1 MKKKIALSLIFL
13 LLIITATGCNK
24 NSNLVANTINTLT
37 SDKYAGRA
45 IGSEGNKLTETYI
58 VDKLTSLKIDT
69 YKESYLHSFEG
80 SSYIP
85 KDQSVTMKIVLNN
98 GKDVKELTYGDDFLV
113 NSATNLN
120 AEYSL
125 SSSITNEKNKI
136 SLLKSISEILNPNI
150 GNIAIVKQDAL
161 SNGVLTEEK
170 NKIVIFVNEEVYSL
184 CENNLD
190 AKIKVDFSF
199 KKSTIAMNNIIGK
212 IPGKDSSNAIV
223 ISSHLDHVGSIGN
236 NIWRGALDNASGVA
250 STLYIAQYLK
260 ENFEAPQYDIV
271 FIFFNGEETSLLG
284 SNYLVPKLKKD
295 YDKILN
301 INIDCIGTK
310 AIDTLLIGS
319 SNEEFRTTTVDFF
332 NSQTLN
338 SKAISNAI
346 GDGGA
351 FESNGIPSISLIDN
365 EFENK
370 IHILDDTSKNI
381 SFNRIEEISK
391 ICSNLII
398 DQGDKL
404 LEKFSLKTSS
414 SLKEKSEVIS
424 SFSISEDEFKQWEYK
439 YVQNGK
445 VLIPVGKN
453 SLNLDISNFETE
465 KKHLSEDLLNIFSL
479 KFQLKPYTLS
489 NKLQFKAPKASKDHE
504 AEKIYTFTPS
514 ENNFLALDSNLFNS
528 NTEEL
533 PRYFRAN
540 LSRYLK
546 SINSDVNLYNKYLN
560 NVLTLD
566 YEKRSDKFEPIT
578 VNGIN
583 GQILYNSKTP
593 NQPTGLVLFIEKDNG
608 FYTIHIKDDAFT
620 SSFFDSKEDLL
631 KLITSTGILEWY
643 GEIINNFEK

>member
-271 FIFFNGEETSLLG
+271 FYIFQWRRDI
-284 SNYLVPKLKKD
+284 P
-295 YDKILN
+295 
-301 INIDCIGTK
+301 
-310 AIDTLLIGS
+310 
-319 SNEEFRTTTVDFF
+319 FR
-332 NSQTLN
+332 Q
-338 SKAISNAI
+338 
-346 GDGGA
+346 
-351 FESNGIPSISLIDN
+351 
-365 EFENK
+365 
-370 IHILDDTSKNI
+370 
-381 SFNRIEEISK
+381 
-391 ICSNLII
+391 
-398 DQGDKL
+398 
-404 LEKFSLKTSS
+404 
-414 SLKEKSEVIS
+414 
-424 SFSISEDEFKQWEYK
+424 
-439 YVQNGK
+439 
-445 VLIPVGKN
+445 
-453 SLNLDISNFETE
+453 
-465 KKHLSEDLLNIFSL
+465 
-479 KFQLKPYTLS
+479 
-489 NKLQFKAPKASKDHE
+489 
-504 AEKIYTFTPS
+504 
-514 ENNFLALDSNLFNS
+514 
-528 NTEEL
+528 
-533 PRYFRAN
+533 
-540 LSRYLK
+540 
-546 SINSDVNLYNKYLN
+546 
-560 NVLTLD
+560 
-566 YEKRSDKFEPIT
+566 
-578 VNGIN
+578 
-583 GQILYNSKTP
+583 
-593 NQPTGLVLFIEKDNG
+593 
-608 FYTIHIKDDAFT
+608 
-620 SSFFDSKEDLL
+620 
-631 KLITSTGILEWY
+631 
-643 GEIINNFEK
+643 